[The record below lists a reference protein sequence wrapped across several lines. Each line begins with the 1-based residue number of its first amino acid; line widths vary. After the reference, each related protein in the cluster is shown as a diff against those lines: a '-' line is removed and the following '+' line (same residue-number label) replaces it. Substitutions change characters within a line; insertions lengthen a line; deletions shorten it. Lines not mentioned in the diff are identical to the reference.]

1 MRRFKIF
8 LTIFLIVLFS
18 LSSSFAGIED
28 SKFVLDK
35 LLEGKEKPDV
45 ALLVIDM
52 QQRELRIAIDPIE
65 FRYISELQNELISYA
80 GSKKIPVINVVMTSE
95 NRADEFTV
103 LDSMIAVLEH
113 KTYYKFGNDA
123 FDPKNAKERDKF
135 DELYKTRISSSIAE
149 DGSEVI
155 SEGLGDYLRSEGI
168 KNVFLIGC
176 FDAVCVGR
184 TAEGGLKEGF
194 KVYTDRDLNLVRR
207 LDVTV
212 PDKIIIGRQT
222 LPSMERCKLLCDA
235 KWRLIKSKYPDTLT
249 VLPEDSRL
257 TRPSSEFK
265 CIDS

>member
-8 LTIFLIVLFS
+8 LTVFLIVLFS

-28 SKFVLDK
+28 SKFVLDQ
-35 LLEGKEKPDV
+35 LLKGKENPDV

-52 QQRELRIAIDPIE
+52 QQRELRDAIDPIE
-65 FRYISELQNELISYA
+65 FHYISESQNELISYS
-80 GSKKIPVINVVMTSE
+80 GSKKIPVINVVMASE

-135 DELYKTRISSSIAE
+135 DELYKTRLSSSTAN

-155 SEGLGDYLRSEGI
+155 SEELGDYLRSKGI
-168 KNVFLIGC
+168 KNIFLMGC
-176 FDAVCVGR
+176 FDGACVAS
-184 TAEGGLKEGF
+184 TAEGALNEGF
-194 KVYTDRDLNLVRR
+194 EVYTDRDLNLVRR
-207 LDVTV
+207 LDFIV
-212 PDKIIIGRQT
+212 PDKTTGKQI
-222 LPSMERCKLLCDA
+222 PSSMEQCKLLCDA
-235 KWRLIKSKYPDTLT
+235 KWREIESIYPDTLT
-249 VLPEDSRL
+249 VLPNSPF
-257 TRPSSEFK
+257 TRPSSEFN